1 MPSNSRPGSM
11 DCGDECFYSFPSSR
25 NASHE
30 VSSTTND
37 SSEENERA
45 PKSTCSMNTALNKDA
60 LLLDTDTDQD
70 HDEMTDSTT
79 PRSSKVK
86 WTLPFVQQKDSPRH
100 HHFCSKPVLNHLCR
114 NNRLPSGFY
123 HPSDGSY
130 IPEYASSLPDEPVTI
145 EQLVSTPAA
154 PVTTRHWSS
163 TSIGSS
169 LRPVKSR
176 STGQAYSD
184 SEAASSRGVEDIVS
198 NIRTYLST
206 MRHDTCNPSP
216 REEPRTMSFMAR
228 NPISAP
234 NEEPESFLVS
244 TNDIAGILD
253 IVIVGL
259 RRLHGEHLPSG
270 CFSVLLPWNQNN
282 KPVPKADSIIPSAS
296 YPAEPATT
304 ISSVKP
310 TVTKS
315 HSLHAQNLASKSFKA
330 TIISKKSVAEV
341 S

>member
-37 SSEENERA
+37 SSEEYERT
-45 PKSTCSMNTALNKDA
+45 PKSTCSLNTALNKEA
-60 LLLDTDTDQD
+60 LLLHTETDGDHGEDTL
-70 HDEMTDSTT
+70 T

-86 WTLPFVQQKDSPRH
+86 WTLPFVQQKNSPRH

-114 NNRLPSGFY
+114 NNRLPSRFY
-123 HPSDGSY
+123 QPSDGSY

-145 EQLVSTPAA
+145 EQLVSSPAA
-154 PVTTRHWSS
+154 PVTTQHWSS

-176 STGQAYSD
+176 STGQAYFD
-184 SEAASSRGVEDIVS
+184 SQAASSRGVEDIVS

-206 MRHDTCNPSP
+206 LRHDTCNPSP
-216 REEPRTMSFMAR
+216 REQPRTMSFMAR
-228 NPISAP
+228 NPISTP

-270 CFSVLLPWNQNN
+270 CLSVLLPWNQNN

-315 HSLHAQNLASKSFKA
+315 NSLHAQNLASKSFKA